1 MNVQLRPTQTVT
13 TQAAEG
19 LPRRM
24 WTIDDVERMV
34 AAGIIAEKER
44 IELIGGEIVPMSPK
58 GNWHEDVKRALNR
71 FWVKALPVELDLLPE
86 TTLRIGPHDYRE
98 PDFVF
103 WPSSIAVKDLKAE
116 HLLLVVEIA
125 DSSLDYDLGRK
136 ASYYASIGIPDY
148 WVIDAKRLVTTIHRD
163 PGAEGY
169 HSVTPHAGD
178 AVLTPLHIPA
188 LAVRLSALG
197 LEPLSE

>member
-1 MNVQLRPTQTVT
+1 MNVQLRPAQPLT

-34 AAGIIAEKER
+34 AAGIISESER

-58 GNWHEDVKRALNR
+58 GNWHENVKRALTR
-71 FWVKALPVELDLLPE
+71 HWVKALPADIEALTE
-86 TTLRIGPHDYRE
+86 TTLRISPHEYRE

-103 WPSSIAVKDLKAE
+103 WPSTVAVKDLKAE
-116 HLLLVVEIA
+116 HLLLVAEIA

-136 ASYYASIGIPDY
+136 ASFYASLGIADY
-148 WVIDAKRLVTTIHRD
+148 WVIDAKRLVTTIHRG

-169 HSVTPHAGD
+169 RSVSEHAGD
-178 AVLTPLHIPA
+178 ALLTPLHIPA
-188 LAVRLSALG
+188 LAVRLAALG
-197 LEPLSE
+197 LQPFSE